1 MPKHQ
6 RTCDETLA
14 FRLNRGWKTRATYA
28 NAVLNFLSRRGW
40 VCYNHRVRRI
50 LWTIFSLWLG
60 GLFLSARAETY
71 SLADGTALVGD
82 IVSFDDIGVKFRMG
96 DGSYSDRVAWTKFS
110 QDGLKT
116 LANNP
121 KIMPLIEPFMDKPES
136 ARPQRPVVEIKKDE
150 DMKRLKLPLDQSLL
164 GALFS
169 SSVGLFALI
178 LIYAA
183 NIYAGFEIAVVRARP
198 KALVMGAAA
207 ALPILGPIIFLL
219 MPIQMDAVPSE
230 TLVEGDAATFAVPGP
245 VPAPGEMQV
254 TPGAFHPPSASPSA
268 GQIFQRGQFTF
279 NRRFFETKFSGY
291 FGAVR
296 HGADKDMSL
305 FVKTG
310 GGKYQ
315 VERITRIAASDVHLE
330 VKLGEVRQEVMVPF
344 TDIQEI
350 QLKPKDA

>member
-1 MPKHQ
+1 M
-6 RTCDETLA
+6 L
-14 FRLNRGWKTRATYA
+14 
-28 NAVLNFLSRRGW
+28 
-40 VCYNHRVRRI
+40 
-50 LWTIFSLWLG
+50 
-60 GLFLSARAETY
+60 LSARAETY
-71 SLADGTALVGD
+71 SLADGTSLDGD

-110 QDGLKT
+110 QEGLKT

-121 KIMPLIEPFMDKPES
+121 KIKPLVEPFIEIPQSERPQKPEVRVQ
-136 ARPQRPVVEIKKDE
+136 AVR
-150 DMKRLKLPLDQSLL
+150 RLALPPSQSLL

-169 SSVGLFALI
+169 SSVGLFALV
-178 LIYAA
+178 LIYGA

-207 ALPILGPIIFLL
+207 VLPILGPIIFLL

-245 VPAPGEMQV
+245 VPETGEMQV

-296 HGADKDMSL
+296 HGADKEMSL

-315 VERITRIAASDVHLE
+315 VERITRIGASDVHLE
-330 VKLGEVRQEVMVPF
+330 VTLGEVRQEVMVPF